1 MGNHIENKMDGM
13 KIDIKYKRASYIT
26 KNNEINQEFYY
37 AHPKTKIEL
46 NEIYNS
52 HFTGSP
58 LWDLF
63 CRESEMLFNTWNKS
77 VRLMSD
83 VSIRTHRYFV
93 EPLAGKR
100 HLKITLMKR
109 FLNFVQQIEK
119 SSKILPKLLLQTI
132 RNDARS
138 TTGSNLRNI
147 LLLTQ
152 KYDILKLVPVDALG
166 IQYEPILDENKW
178 KIDMTKELIDAKWG
192 EASIENFSMDEID
205 ELLEYICTS

>member
-1 MGNHIENKMDGM
+1 M
-13 KIDIKYKRASYIT
+13 KIDMRHKRASYIT
-26 KNNEINQEFYY
+26 KNNEIIQEFYF
-37 AHPKTKIEL
+37 AHPKTKIEM

-63 CRESEMLFNTWNKS
+63 CRESDMLFNTWNKS
-77 VRLMSD
+77 IRLMSD
-83 VSIRTHRYFV
+83 VSIRTHRYFL

-100 HLKITLMKR
+100 HLKIILMKR

-119 SSKILPKLLLQTI
+119 SPKVLPKHLLQTI
-132 RNDARS
+132 RNDTRS

-147 LLLTQ
+147 LLLTR
-152 KYDILKLVPVDALG
+152 KDDNNKLVPHDALE
-166 IQYEPILDENKW
+166 IQYEPILDENRW

-192 EASIENFSMDEID
+192 EATIENLSTAEID
-205 ELLEYICTS
+205 EVLEHICTS

>member
-1 MGNHIENKMDGM
+1 MRN
-13 KIDIKYKRASYIT
+13 KRASYIT
-26 KNNEINQEFYY
+26 KNNEIIQEFYF
-37 AHPKTKIEL
+37 AHPKTKIEI

-63 CRESEMLFNTWNKS
+63 CRDSDMMFNTWNKS

-83 VSIRTHRYFV
+83 VSIRTHRYFL
-93 EPLAGKR
+93 ESLAGKR
-100 HLKITLMKR
+100 HLKIILMKR

-119 SSKILPKLLLQTI
+119 SSKVLPKHLLQTI

-147 LLLTQ
+147 LLLTR
-152 KYDILKLVPVDALG
+152 KYDNMKLAPSDALG
-166 IQYEPILDENKW
+166 IKYEPILDENKW
-178 KIDMTKELIDAKWG
+178 KIDMTMELIDAKWG
-192 EASIENFSMDEID
+192 RADIENLSTAEID
-205 ELLEYICTS
+205 EVLEYICTS